1 MSQIKHGIW
10 PYLSHRPRVWHL
22 CVKTQG
28 LWDKRLCVLLSSLV
42 FRLFRYNI
50 LSHKM
55 DGASVRRPLIIYYGI
70 QDGCTH
76 ALWIL
81 IKHRSHAQRQYTH
94 SRTLRKHTLIRT
106 CVHLPI
112 LERVLERSMM
122 PCLLGLFRTDRLA
135 REMSA
140 VTRVIDILGQEWGK
154 ASECAHRSL
163 KKMTSKK

>member
-10 PYLSHRPRVWHL
+10 PYLSHRPSVWHL

-55 DGASVRRPLIIYYGI
+55 DGASLRRPLIIYYGI

-81 IKHRSHAQRQYTH
+81 ISTEVMHNGNTHTYTTPTRTHPNTHALTNIG
-94 SRTLRKHTLIRT
+94 T
-106 CVHLPI
+106 
-112 LERVLERSMM
+112 RVGAFNDAM
-122 PCLLGLFRTDRLA
+122 F
-135 REMSA
+135 
-140 VTRVIDILGQEWGK
+140 TRVIQDRSLGERNVCCYPSDWYPRTRVRKSEWVCVHK
-154 ASECAHRSL
+154 PL
-163 KKMTSKK
+163 KKMTSQE